1 MKKHLKH
8 TLTSLSILAIAGLLA
23 GCNGAATTA
32 EATDI
37 PIVAD
42 ASSDTVVA
50 EAVIEPARSE
60 ELSFE
65 MGGKVVEVLVAE
77 GDAVKTGDVIARL
90 QTEDL
95 DRALSQADLNLRQA
109 QLRLEQLEQPP
120 EERDVASAEA
130 AVVSAQAAYG
140 EALKQLTLTEHA
152 QATGDDVRAARY
164 ARDEA
169 YRVYQDLV
177 AKRDR
182 GVRGIGDSV
191 VARAH
196 DAYLDAE
203 GRYNRT
209 VENADF
215 QLLSARNAVSE
226 AQRRI
231 EQAQRDLEAAQEGAD
246 ALDLQAAQ
254 LEIEAAAL
262 ALEEAQSALDDAIL
276 TAPFDG
282 TVATLDV
289 EVGDTVGAGQ
299 NVLTLATLDQLQ
311 AVTKDLT
318 ELDVVRVEEGQ
329 AVTVSVDAMPDE
341 AFAGVVREIALQP
354 GDYRGDVVYAVT
366 VDLTD
371 AADSPL
377 YWGMTALVEI
387 QAE

>member
-8 TLTSLSILAIAGLLA
+8 TLTSLSILAITGLLA

-65 MGGKVVEVLVAE
+65 MGGKVVEVLVAA

-95 DRALSQADLNLRQA
+95 DRALTSADLNLRQA
-109 QLRLEQLEQPP
+109 QLRLEQLQQPP
-120 EERDVASAEA
+120 EERDVASAQA
-130 AVVSAQAAYG
+130 AIVDAQAAYG
-140 EALKQLTLTEHA
+140 EALKQLTLTEHSL
-152 QATGDDVRAARY
+152 ATGDDVRAARY

-169 YRVYQDLV
+169 YRVYQDLM

-182 GVRGIGDSV
+182 GVEHIGDSV

-215 QLLSARNAVSE
+215 QLLSARNAVAQ
-226 AQRRI
+226 AQRAV
-231 EQAQRDLEAAQEGAD
+231 EQAQRDLDAVLEEAD

-262 ALEEAQSALDDAIL
+262 ALEEAQSALEDATL
-276 TAPFDG
+276 AATFDG
-282 TVATLDV
+282 TVTTLDV
-289 EVGDTVGAGQ
+289 DVGDTVGAGQ
-299 NVLTLATLDQLQ
+299 SVLTLATLDRLQ

-318 ELDVVRVEEGQ
+318 ELDVVRVQEGQ
-329 AVTVSVDAMPDE
+329 AATVTVDAMPDE
-341 AFAGVVREIALQP
+341 AFAGVVSEIALSP

-366 VDLTD
+366 IDLAD
-371 AADSPL
+371 ADAPL

>member
-1 MKKHLKH
+1 MKGRQVFIG
-8 TLTSLSILAIAGLLA
+8 ILALAAAGLLA

-32 EATDI
+32 EATEI

-42 ASSDTVVA
+42 ASSGTVVA

-77 GDAVKTGDVIARL
+77 GDAVKAGDVIARL
-90 QTEDL
+90 ETSDL
-95 DRALSQADLNLRQA
+95 NRALANADLSLRQA
-109 QLRLEQLEQPP
+109 QLRLEQLQQPP

-130 AVVSAQAAYG
+130 SIVDAQAAYG

-177 AKRDR
+177 SKRDR
-182 GVRGIGDSV
+182 GVKHIGDSV
-191 VARAH
+191 VAQAH
-196 DAYLDAE
+196 DAYLNAE
-203 GRYNRT
+203 GQYNRA

-215 QLLSARNAVSE
+215 QLLQARNAVN
-226 AQRRI
+226 
-231 EQAQRDLEAAQEGAD
+231 QAQRAIDQAERDLDAVLEEPD

-254 LEIEAAAL
+254 LDIDAAAL
-262 ALEEAQSALDDAIL
+262 ALEEAQSALEDATL
-276 TAPFDG
+276 EATFDG
-282 TVATLDV
+282 TVTTLSID
-289 EVGDTVGAGQ
+289 VGDGVGAGQ
-299 NVLTLATLDQLQ
+299 SVLTLATLDQLQ

-318 ELDVVRVEEGQ
+318 ELDVVRVKVGQ
-329 AVTVSVDAMPDE
+329 EVAVSVDAMPDE
-341 AFAGVVREIALQP
+341 EFAGTVSEIALSP

-366 VDLTD
+366 IDLVDVD
-371 AADSPL
+371 PRL

>member
-1 MKKHLKH
+1 MNRKHVFAGLM
-8 TLTSLSILAIAGLLA
+8 ILATAALLS
-23 GCNGAATTA
+23 GCDGALATP
-32 EATDI
+32 EATVL
-37 PIVAD
+37 PVVAD
-42 ASSDTVVA
+42 ASSGTVVA
-50 EAVIEPARSE
+50 EAVIEPARTE

-77 GDAVKTGDVIARL
+77 GDAVKAGDVIARL

-95 DRALSQADLNLRQA
+95 DRALSQADLSLRQA
-109 QLRLEQLEQPP
+109 QLRLEQLQQPP

-130 AVVSAQAAYG
+130 AIVEAQAAYG

-177 AKRDR
+177 SKRDR
-182 GVRGIGDSV
+182 GSKSIGDSI

-203 GRYNRT
+203 GQYNRA

-215 QLLSARNAVSE
+215 QLLSARNAVAQ
-226 AQRRI
+226 AQRVV
-231 EQAQRDLEAAQEGAD
+231 EQAQRDLEAVLEEPD

-262 ALEEAQSALDDAIL
+262 ALEEAQSALEDATL
-276 TAPFDG
+276 VATFDG
-282 TVATLDV
+282 TVTTLNID
-289 EVGDTVGAGQ
+289 VGDTISAGQ
-299 NVLTLATLDQLQ
+299 PALVLATLGRLQ

-318 ELDVVRVEEGQ
+318 ELDVVRVAVGQ
-329 AVTVSVDAMPDE
+329 EVVVSVDAMPGE
-341 AFAGVVREIALQP
+341 EFAGVVSKIALQP

-366 VDLTD
+366 IDLAD
-371 AADSPL
+371 AADSL
-377 YWGMTALVEI
+377 RWGMTALVEI
-387 QAE
+387 QAK